1 MRVEFGP
8 DERAGRS
15 VAGVD
20 THSQEHWLCVL
31 GEHGERLLSERFGA
45 DGDGVGALVAALG
58 DPAGVLAVGVEG
70 TSSYGAA
77 LTRALLDS
85 GFRVFEVTRPRRE
98 RRGARKSDASDAERA
113 ARRVLTCEG
122 LSHPKSRD
130 GWVESLRALL
140 AARERL
146 VSARTAASNAALALA
161 RTAPA
166 ALRAL
171 LPAGGAA
178 LMRACAGLPEG
189 AAGCPDHALALR
201 ELAGEWEG
209 LGERAERLAARIA
222 GIVERNCPAL
232 LRVYGCGPI
241 SAAALLAAAGD
252 NPGRIGGEA
261 AFAALCG
268 AAPEERS
275 SGKSSRVRA
284 GRGGDRRANRALHEI
299 ARARMRHDPE
309 TRAYGERRAK
319 MGKGERDAERCVA
332 RYAVREVWRAI
343 RDPFGDGAAREGAS
357 LAAARRAA
365 GLRQLDV
372 ALLLGT
378 SQTAVCQVERGRR
391 SPRGLLARYREWV
404 ALGCPVDGAAFGT

>member
-31 GEHGERLLSERFGA
+31 GEHGEGLLSERFGA

-140 AARERL
+140 
-146 VSARTAASNAALALA
+146 
-161 RTAPA
+161 
-166 ALRAL
+166 
-171 LPAGGAA
+171 PAGGAA
-178 LMRACAGLPEG
+178 LMRAGAGLPEG

-309 TRAYGERRAK
+309 TRAYVERRAK

-343 RDPFGDGAAREGAS
+343 R
-357 LAAARRAA
+357 
-365 GLRQLDV
+365 
-372 ALLLGT
+372 
-378 SQTAVCQVERGRR
+378 C
-391 SPRGLLARYREWV
+391 
-404 ALGCPVDGAAFGT
+404 